1 MGNVTMFSFLLLCT
15 RRVESVDRC
24 AVHKSRHRNLRRA
37 AGSRGDGILVAK
49 LAKGRRQAYNNTK
62 NNV

>member
-24 AVHKSRHRNLRRA
+24 AVHKSNHRNLRRA
-37 AGSRGDGILVAK
+37 AGRGDGIAVAK